1 MTKPTHEE
9 EIREI
14 WRLFRATEARFEDMG
29 KRFAETDKLFEE
41 VGKRFAETDRRFA
54 ETDARLDKLFA
65 ATDRRFA
72 ETDRRFAETD
82 RRFAE
87 TDARL
92 DKLFAATNKQIQ
104 KTSES
109 FDNLYGMFAGQ
120 WGKMMEAL
128 VEPSAIQIFQERGIQ
143 VNYVYQRIK
152 ARRNGRHMELD
163 IVLEDDDVVVI
174 VEVKSTLRVQD
185 VRDFLETLEELL
197 VYFPRYKDHTIYGGV
212 AGLDIVEDADRF
224 AYRHGL
230 FVLCVVGE
238 GLVKIL
244 NDVSFEPKDFSC
256 E

>member
-1 MTKPTHEE
+1 
-9 EIREI
+9 
-14 WRLFRATEARFEDMG
+14 
-29 KRFAETDKLFEE
+29 
-41 VGKRFAETDRRFA
+41 
-54 ETDARLDKLFA
+54 
-65 ATDRRFA
+65 
-72 ETDRRFAETD
+72 
-82 RRFAE
+82 
-87 TDARL
+87 
-92 DKLFAATNKQIQ
+92 
-104 KTSES
+104 
-109 FDNLYGMFAGQ
+109 
-120 WGKMMEAL
+120 MEAL
-128 VEPSAIQIFQERGIQ
+128 VEPSAIQLFQERGIQ